1 MVMAPKLSA
10 NALVRYSFRAFG
22 GTAALQ
28 LDGNYN
34 GEQYL
39 DTFNSPAFK
48 EGSYMVGNVR
58 ASWTS
63 PDSQWTT
70 TVFVE
75 NVTDEKYRN
84 YAFDL
89 TGLAG
94 LSQEVW
100 SRPRWA
106 GITVGYRL

>member
-1 MVMAPKLSA
+1 MAPELSA
-10 NALVRYSFRAFG
+10 NALVRYSFGAFG

-28 LDGNYN
+28 ADGTYN
-34 GEQYL
+34 DDQYF
-39 DTFNSPAFK
+39 DAFNSPALK

-63 PDSQWTT
+63 GDDHWTT

-75 NVTDEKYRN
+75 NVTDEEYRLN
-84 YAFDL
+84 AFDL
-89 TGLAG
+89 TGLLG
-94 LSQEVW
+94 MVQEPW

-106 GITVGYRL
+106 GVTVGYRF